1 MGQSQL
7 LIIAISVL
15 IIGIAILAGTGFF
28 QSDEVEMNKKAMI
41 NDINHVAMNAV
52 RYFRHISALGGGGYS
67 YNGYTVPVAY
77 QKNLNGK
84 YSAIVLSPTVLQIR
98 GVSARDTNDTII
110 AQIDTY
116 GKASNWTFTGDF
128 E

>member
-28 QSDEVEMNKKAMI
+28 QSDDLEINKKAMI
-41 NDINHVAMNAV
+41 NDINHIAMAAR
-52 RYFRHISALGGGGYS
+52 RYYSRPYALGGGNFT
-67 YNGYTVPVAY
+67 YNGFSVPLTY
-77 QKNLNGK
+77 QSNLNGR
-84 YSAIVLSPTVLQIR
+84 YSSSVVGPKVLQIT
-98 GVSARDTNDTII
+98 GVSARDSSCTMT
-110 AQIDTY
+110 AQIDSY
-116 GKASNWTFTGDF
+116 GKSSNWTFTGDF

>member
-28 QSDEVEMNKKAMI
+28 QADDLEVNKKAMV
-41 NDINHVAMNAV
+41 NDINHIAMTAR
-52 RYFRHISALGGGGYS
+52 RYYTRPYALGGGNYNYS
-67 YNGYTVPVAY
+67 GFVVPRNY
-77 QKNLNGK
+77 SSNLNGS
-84 YSAIVLSPTVLQIR
+84 YSAIALTPKVLQIT
-98 GVSARDTNDTII
+98 GVSARDTTCTMV
-110 AQIDTY
+110 AQIDSY
-116 GKASNWTFTGDF
+116 GKASNWSFTGDF

>member
-28 QSDEVEMNKKAMI
+28 QADNIDANKKAMI
-41 NDINHVAMNAV
+41 DDFHHIAINAV
-52 RYFRHISALGGGGYS
+52 RYHRRILALGGGGYTF
-67 YNGYTVPVAY
+67 NGYVLPGGY
-77 QKNLNGK
+77 RSNLNGI
-84 YSAIVLSPTVLQIR
+84 YSTTVPDPQTLQIT
-98 GVSARDTNDTII
+98 GVSSLDTTDSMI
-110 AQIDTY
+110 ASIDSN

-128 E
+128 Q

>member
-28 QSDEVEMNKKAMI
+28 QDEEVEANKKAMI
-41 NDINHVAMNAV
+41 NDINHIAMNAG
-52 RYFRHISALGGGGYS
+52 RYYRRIAALGGGSYS
-67 YNGYTVPVAY
+67 YMGYVLPIGY
-77 QKNLNGK
+77 RSNLNGS
-84 YSAIVLSPTVLQIR
+84 YSTNPISKDVLQIT
-98 GVSARDTNDTII
+98 GVSSKDSTFTMTAV
-110 AQIDTY
+110 IDKY

>member
-28 QSDEVEMNKKAMI
+28 QSDDLELNRKAMV
-41 NDINHVAMNAV
+41 NDINHIASAAR
-52 RYFRHISALGGGGYS
+52 RYYTRPYALAGGNYT
-67 YNGYTVPVAY
+67 YNGFVVPRTYTT
-77 QKNLNGK
+77 NLNGTYTATPVTPK
-84 YSAIVLSPTVLQIR
+84 VLQIT
-98 GVSARDTNDTII
+98 GVSARDTTCTMS
-110 AQIDTY
+110 AQIDSY

>member
-1 MGQSQL
+1 MGQSQM

-28 QSDEVEMNKKAMI
+28 QSDEIEINKKAMI
-41 NDINHVAMNAV
+41 NDINHIAMAAR
-52 RYFRHISALGGGGYS
+52 RYYSRPYALGGGNFT
-67 YNGYTVPVAY
+67 YNGFTVPQTY
-77 QKNLNGK
+77 QSNLNGT
-84 YSAIVLSPTVLQIR
+84 YSASIVNPKVMQIV
-98 GVSARDTNDTII
+98 GVSSKDTTCTMS
-110 AQIDTY
+110 AQIDSN

>member
-28 QSDEVEMNKKAMI
+28 QSDEVEINKKAMI
-41 NDINHVAMNAV
+41 NDVNHIAMAAR
-52 RYFRHISALGGGGYS
+52 RYYSRPYALGGGNFSYVGFAIPRTYS
-67 YNGYTVPVAY
+67 S
-77 QKNLNGK
+77 NLNGS
-84 YSAIVLSPTVLQIR
+84 YSAVAVSAQVLQIT
-98 GVSARDTNDTII
+98 GVSAKDTTCTVV
-110 AQIDTY
+110 ARIDTY

>member
-15 IIGIAILAGTGFF
+15 VIGIAILAGTGFF
-28 QSDEVEMNKKAMI
+28 QSDEVEINKKAMI
-41 NDINHVAMNAV
+41 NDINHIAMAAR
-52 RYFRHISALGGGGYS
+52 RYYSRPYALGGGNFS
-67 YNGYTVPVAY
+67 YGGFVVPSTY
-77 QKNLNGK
+77 QSNLNGR
-84 YSAIVLSPTVLQIR
+84 YSATVLTPKSLQIM
-98 GVSARDTNDTII
+98 GISGRDSSCTMI
-110 AQIDTY
+110 AKIDSY

>member
-28 QSDEVEMNKKAMI
+28 VADEVETNKKAMV

-52 RYFRHISALGGGGYS
+52 RYYRKIHALGGGGNS
-67 YNGYTVPVAY
+67 YDGYVVPSSY
-77 QKNLNGK
+77 RSNLNGS
-84 YSAIVLSPTVLQIR
+84 YSATVINSRVLQLKGIS
-98 GVSARDTNDTII
+98 GRDSSCTMV

-116 GKASNWTFTGDF
+116 GKASGWIFTGDF
-128 E
+128 Q

>member
-15 IIGIAILAGTGFF
+15 IIGIAILAGAGFF
-28 QSDEVEMNKKAMI
+28 QDNDIEVNKKAMI
-41 NDINHVAMNAV
+41 NDIHSITVQAR
-52 RYFRHISALGGGGYS
+52 RYYTRPAALAGGSYS
-67 YNGYTVPVAY
+67 YNGFVIPTKFQNNP
-77 QKNLNGK
+77 NGSYRIQVISGK
-84 YSAIVLSPTVLQIR
+84 VLQIT
-98 GVSARDTNDTII
+98 GISGRDSSNTLT
-110 AQIDTY
+110 AQIDSF

>member
-15 IIGIAILAGTGFF
+15 IVGIAILTGTGFF
-28 QSDEVEMNKKAMI
+28 RADDIDANKKAMI
-41 NDINHVAMNAV
+41 DDLHHIAINAV
-52 RYFRHISALGGGGYS
+52 RYHRRIPALGGGGYKFD
-67 YNGYTVPVAY
+67 GYALPKGY
-77 QKNLNGK
+77 RSNLNGR
-84 YSAIVLSPTVLQIR
+84 YAASVLNPQTLQVT
-98 GVSARDTNDTII
+98 GVSSLDSTDTMVAD
-110 AQIDTY
+110 IDMN

>member
-1 MGQSQL
+1 MGQNQL

-28 QSDEVEMNKKAMI
+28 GDEEVDSNKKAMI
-41 NDINHVAMNAV
+41 NDVNHIAMNAS
-52 RYFRHISALGGGGYS
+52 RYYRRIAALNGGGYS
-67 YNGYTVPVAY
+67 YMGYVLPTGY
-77 QKNLNGK
+77 QSNLNGS
-84 YSAIVLSPTVLQIR
+84 YSTNPISKEVLMIT
-98 GVSARDTNDTII
+98 GVSGRDSSDTMT
-110 AQIDTY
+110 AQIDAT